1 MYRVCTYFF
10 YINIKKEGKNKKERT
25 LNTNV
30 KKNVPEMWFMIYLG
44 RVLIILLMSIR
55 DVLDM
60 YIFLYIYIYKKG
72 AKN

>member
-30 KKNVPEMWFMIYLG
+30 KKKCTRNVIYDLPWTG
-44 RVLIILLMSIR
+44 VNNIV
-55 DVLDM
+55 DV
-60 YIFLYIYIYKKG
+60 
-72 AKN
+72 NS

>member
-30 KKNVPEMWFMIYLG
+30 KKNVPEMLFIK
-44 RVLIILLMSIR
+44 R
-55 DVLDM
+55 
-60 YIFLYIYIYKKG
+60 F
-72 AKN
+72 